1 MLFSRLQFRSPLQE
15 IDEEWYC
22 MLNDLMEK
30 RKKILAESEEHKNRR
45 NELNAAASKFA
56 RERNTLNNQTREFVE
71 EAQKNKD
78 LRDKSNQDVLDLKAQ
93 RNEFNDKANVL
104 FEEIEAFKKEHG
116 TLKNRGIKELQ
127 KQIEYMEYRQQ
138 TEVFTTDKERELI
151 EKIKQ
156 MMAQVREQEAELE
169 QNKEMRTKITEAR
182 DFRKLASDLHAKV
195 TEFAELAQKHHDL
208 MVEFYRKADK
218 SREAADSAH
227 KSFVEAQESADDE
240 HKFFIACQK
249 ELRDYDK
256 VISGLRKKTKKVK
269 VTKEQKAVR
278 KEAESLFKNFRAGE
292 KLTTDDILLL
302 QRSKLIWFFFLY
314 IFQRQEWFNRFTAIL
329 Y

>member
-1 MLFSRLQFRSPLQE
+1 
-15 IDEEWYC
+15 

-30 RKKILAESEEHKNRR
+30 RKKILAESEQHKNRR
-45 NELNAAASKFA
+45 NELNATASKSA

-78 LRDKSNQDVLDLKAQ
+78 LRDKYNQEVLDQKAQ
-93 RNEFNDKANVL
+93 RNDLNDKANVL

-156 MMAQVREQEAELE
+156 MKGQVREQEAELE
-169 QNKEMRTKITEAR
+169 QNKEMRTKISSAR
-182 DFRKLASDLHAKV
+182 DFRKDASELHAKV
-195 TEFAELAQKHHDL
+195 TELAELAQKHHDL
-208 MVEFYRKADK
+208 MVESYRKADK
-218 SREAADSAH
+218 SREAADAAH
-227 KSFVEAQESADDE
+227 KSFVEAQESADAE

-269 VTKEQKAVR
+269 VIKEQKAVR
-278 KEAESLFKNFRAGE
+278 QEAEHLFQNFRAGE

-302 QRSKLIWFFFLY
+302 QRSKLI
-314 IFQRQEWFNRFTAIL
+314 
-329 Y
+329 

>member
-1 MLFSRLQFRSPLQE
+1 
-15 IDEEWYC
+15 

-71 EAQKNKD
+71 DAQKNKD
-78 LRDKSNQDVLDLKAQ
+78 LRDKYNQDVLDLKAQ
-93 RNEFNDKANVL
+93 RNDFNDKANVL
-104 FEEIEAFKKEHG
+104 FEEIEGFKKEHG
-116 TLKNRGIKELQ
+116 TLKNRGVKELQ
-127 KQIEYMEYRQQ
+127 KQIEFMEYRQQ

-169 QNKEMRTKITEAR
+169 QNKEIRTKITGAR

-208 MVEFYRKADK
+208 MVDSYRKADK
-218 SREAADSAH
+218 SREAADAAH
-227 KSFVEAQESADDE
+227 KSFVEAQESADSE

-302 QRSKLIWFFFLY
+302 QRSKLI
-314 IFQRQEWFNRFTAIL
+314 
-329 Y
+329 

>member
-1 MLFSRLQFRSPLQE
+1 
-15 IDEEWYC
+15 
-22 MLNDLMEK
+22 MEK

-45 NELNAAASKFA
+45 NELNSAASKAA

-71 EAQKNKD
+71 DAQKNKD
-78 LRDKSNQDVLDLKAQ
+78 LRDKYNQEVLDLKAQ

-104 FEEIEAFKKEHG
+104 FEEIETFKKEHG
-116 TLKNRGIKELQ
+116 TLKNRGVKELQ
-127 KQIEYMEYRQQ
+127 KQIEFMEYRQQ

-169 QNKEMRTKITEAR
+169 QNKEIRAKITGAR
-182 DFRKLASDLHAKV
+182 DFRKQASDLHTKV
-195 TEFAELAQKHHDL
+195 TESAELAQKHHDL
-208 MVEFYRKADK
+208 MVDSYRKADK
-218 SREAADSAH
+218 SREAADAAH
-227 KSFVEAQESADDE
+227 KTFVEAQESADSE

-302 QRSKLIWFFFLY
+302 QRSKLI
-314 IFQRQEWFNRFTAIL
+314 
-329 Y
+329 

>member
-1 MLFSRLQFRSPLQE
+1 
-15 IDEEWYC
+15 

-30 RKKILAESEEHKNRR
+30 RKKTLAESEEHKNRR
-45 NELNAAASKFA
+45 NELNASASKFA

-78 LRDKSNQDVLDLKAQ
+78 LRDTYNQSVLDVKAQ

-116 TLKNRGIKELQ
+116 TQKNRGVKELQ

-151 EKIKQ
+151 DKIKQ
-156 MMAQVREQEAELE
+156 MKAQVREQEAELE
-169 QNKEMRTKITEAR
+169 QNKEMRTSIAEAR
-182 DFRKLASDLHAKV
+182 EFRKQASDLHAKV
-195 TEFAELAQKHHDL
+195 TEVAELAQKHHDL
-208 MVEFYRKADK
+208 MVESYRKADK
-218 SREAADSAH
+218 SREAADAAH
-227 KSFVEAQESADDE
+227 KSFVEAQEAADAE

-302 QRSKLIWFFFLY
+302 QRSKLI
-314 IFQRQEWFNRFTAIL
+314 
-329 Y
+329 

>member
-1 MLFSRLQFRSPLQE
+1 MLFSRLQFLSPLQE

-218 SREAADSAH
+218 SREAADAAH

-302 QRSKLIWFFFLY
+302 QRSKLI
-314 IFQRQEWFNRFTAIL
+314 
-329 Y
+329 

>member
-1 MLFSRLQFRSPLQE
+1 
-15 IDEEWYC
+15 

-45 NELNAAASKFA
+45 NELNASASKFA

-71 EAQKNKD
+71 DAQKNKD

-93 RNEFNDKANVL
+93 RNDFNDKANVL
-104 FEEIEAFKKEHG
+104 FEEIEEFKKEHG

-127 KQIEYMEYRQQ
+127 KQIEHMEYRQQ

-208 MVEFYRKADK
+208 MVESYRKADK
-218 SREAADSAH
+218 SREAADAAH
-227 KSFVEAQESADDE
+227 KSFVESQESADSE

-302 QRSKLIWFFFLY
+302 QRSKLI
-314 IFQRQEWFNRFTAIL
+314 
-329 Y
+329 

>member
-1 MLFSRLQFRSPLQE
+1 
-15 IDEEWYC
+15 

-56 RERNTLNNQTREFVE
+56 RERNTLNNQTRGFVE

-78 LRDKSNQDVLDLKAQ
+78 LRDKSNQDVLDLKTQ
-93 RNEFNDKANVL
+93 RNDFNDKANVL

-169 QNKEMRTKITEAR
+169 QNKEMRTKVTEAR

-195 TEFAELAQKHHDL
+195 TEYAELAQKHHDL

-218 SREAADSAH
+218 SREAADAAH
-227 KSFVEAQESADDE
+227 KSFVEAQESADAE

-302 QRSKLIWFFFLY
+302 QRSKLI
-314 IFQRQEWFNRFTAIL
+314 
-329 Y
+329 

>member
-1 MLFSRLQFRSPLQE
+1 
-15 IDEEWYC
+15 

-45 NELNAAASKFA
+45 NELNASASKFA

-78 LRDKSNQDVLDLKAQ
+78 LRDKSNQDVLDLKVQ
-93 RNEFNDKANVL
+93 RNDFNDKANVL

-156 MMAQVREQEAELE
+156 MMGQVREQEAELE
-169 QNKEMRTKITEAR
+169 QNKEMRTKVTEAR

-218 SREAADSAH
+218 SREAADTAH
-227 KSFVEAQESADDE
+227 KSFVEAQESADAE

-302 QRSKLIWFFFLY
+302 QRSKLI
-314 IFQRQEWFNRFTAIL
+314 
-329 Y
+329 

>member
-1 MLFSRLQFRSPLQE
+1 
-15 IDEEWYC
+15 

-71 EAQKNKD
+71 DAQKNKD
-78 LRDKSNQDVLDLKAQ
+78 LRDKYNHDVLDLKAQ
-93 RNEFNDKANVL
+93 RNDFNDKANVL
-104 FEEIEAFKKEHG
+104 FEEIEGFKKEHG
-116 TLKNRGIKELQ
+116 TLKNRGVKELQ
-127 KQIEYMEYRQQ
+127 KQIEFMEYRQQ

-169 QNKEMRTKITEAR
+169 QNKEIRTKITGAR

-208 MVEFYRKADK
+208 MVDSYRKADK
-218 SREAADSAH
+218 SREAADAAH
-227 KSFVEAQESADDE
+227 KSFVEAQESADSE

-302 QRSKLIWFFFLY
+302 QRSKLI
-314 IFQRQEWFNRFTAIL
+314 
-329 Y
+329 

>member
-1 MLFSRLQFRSPLQE
+1 
-15 IDEEWYC
+15 

-93 RNEFNDKANVL
+93 RNEYNDKANVL

-156 MMAQVREQEAELE
+156 MKESVREQEAELE
-169 QNKEMRTKITEAR
+169 QNKEVKTKLTQAK
-182 DFRKLASDLHAKV
+182 DYRKMASDLHAKV
-195 TEFAELAQKHHDL
+195 TELAELAQNHHDQ
-208 MVEFYRKADK
+208 MVELYRKADQ
-218 SREAADSAH
+218 SREEADEMH
-227 KSFVEAQESADDE
+227 KKFVEAQEAADAE
-240 HKFFIACQK
+240 HRYFIQCQK

-256 VISGLRKKTKKVK
+256 VISGLRKKTKKAK
-269 VTKEQKAVR
+269 ITKEQKAVR
-278 KEAESLFKNFRAGE
+278 KEAERIFKQFRDGE

-302 QRSKLIWFFFLY
+302 QRSKLI
-314 IFQRQEWFNRFTAIL
+314 
-329 Y
+329 

>member
-1 MLFSRLQFRSPLQE
+1 
-15 IDEEWYC
+15 

-45 NELNAAASKFA
+45 NELNASASKFA

-78 LRDKSNQDVLDLKAQ
+78 LRDQYNQSVIDVKAQ

-104 FEEIEAFKKEHG
+104 FEDIEAFKKEHG
-116 TLKNRGIKELQ
+116 TQKNRGIKELQ
-127 KQIEYMEYRQQ
+127 KQIEFMEYRQQ

-156 MMAQVREQEAELE
+156 MKGQVREQEAELE

-182 DFRKLASDLHAKV
+182 EFRKQASELHMKV
-195 TEFAELAQKHHDL
+195 TEVAELAQKHHDL
-208 MVEFYRKADK
+208 MVESYRKADK
-218 SREAADSAH
+218 SREAADAAH
-227 KSFVEAQESADDE
+227 KMFVESQESADAE
-240 HKFFIACQK
+240 HKFFISCQK

-302 QRSKLIWFFFLY
+302 QRSKLI
-314 IFQRQEWFNRFTAIL
+314 
-329 Y
+329 

>member
-1 MLFSRLQFRSPLQE
+1 
-15 IDEEWYC
+15 

-45 NELNAAASKFA
+45 NELNSAASKFA

-78 LRDKSNQDVLDLKAQ
+78 LRDKYNQDVLDLKAQ
-93 RNEFNDKANVL
+93 RNELNDKANVL

-116 TLKNRGIKELQ
+116 TLKNRGVKELQ
-127 KQIEYMEYRQQ
+127 KQIEFMEYRQQ

-182 DFRKLASDLHAKV
+182 DFRKLASDLHARV
-195 TEFAELAQKHHDL
+195 TE
-208 MVEFYRKADK
+208 
-218 SREAADSAH
+218 
-227 KSFVEAQESADDE
+227 
-240 HKFFIACQK
+240 
-249 ELRDYDK
+249 
-256 VISGLRKKTKKVK
+256 
-269 VTKEQKAVR
+269 VR
-278 KEAESLFKNFRAGE
+278 
-292 KLTTDDILLL
+292 
-302 QRSKLIWFFFLY
+302 
-314 IFQRQEWFNRFTAIL
+314 
-329 Y
+329 

>member
-1 MLFSRLQFRSPLQE
+1 
-15 IDEEWYC
+15 

-45 NELNAAASKFA
+45 NELNASASKFA

-78 LRDKSNQDVLDLKAQ
+78 LRDKYNQDVLDLKAQ
-93 RNEFNDKANVL
+93 RNDFNDKANVL
-104 FEEIEAFKKEHG
+104 FEEIEGFKKEHG

-127 KQIEYMEYRQQ
+127 KQIEHMEYRQQ

-169 QNKEMRTKITEAR
+169 QNKEMRTKVTEAR

-208 MVEFYRKADK
+208 MVESYRKADK
-218 SREAADSAH
+218 SREAADAAH
-227 KSFVEAQESADDE
+227 KSFVESQESADSE
-240 HKFFIACQK
+240 HKFFISCQK

-302 QRSKLIWFFFLY
+302 QRSKLI
-314 IFQRQEWFNRFTAIL
+314 
-329 Y
+329 

>member
-1 MLFSRLQFRSPLQE
+1 
-15 IDEEWYC
+15 

-30 RKKILAESEEHKNRR
+30 RKKTLAESEEHKNRR

-78 LRDKSNQDVLDLKAQ
+78 LRDKYNQDVLDVKAQ
-93 RNEFNDKANVL
+93 RNDFNDKANVL
-104 FEEIEAFKKEHG
+104 FEDIESFKKEHG
-116 TLKNRGIKELQ
+116 TSKSRGTKELQ
-127 KQIEYMEYRQQ
+127 KQIEFMEYRQQ

-151 EKIKQ
+151 DKIKQ
-156 MMAQVREQEAELE
+156 MKSQVREQEAEFE

-182 DFRKLASDLHAKV
+182 EFRKEASDLHAKV
-195 TEFAELAQKHHDL
+195 TEVAELAQKHHDF
-208 MVEFYRKADK
+208 MVDSYRKADK
-218 SREAADSAH
+218 SREAADAAH
-227 KSFVEAQESADDE
+227 KSFVEAQESADSE

-302 QRSKLIWFFFLY
+302 QRSKLI
-314 IFQRQEWFNRFTAIL
+314 
-329 Y
+329 

>member
-1 MLFSRLQFRSPLQE
+1 
-15 IDEEWYC
+15 
-22 MLNDLMEK
+22 MEK
-30 RKKILAESEEHKNRR
+30 RKKTLAESEEHKNRR
-45 NELNAAASKFA
+45 NELNASASKFA
-56 RERNTLNNQTREFVE
+56 RDRNTLNNQTREFVE

-78 LRDKSNQDVLDLKAQ
+78 LRDKYNQAVLDVKAQ

-104 FEEIEAFKKEHG
+104 FEDIESFKKEHG

-156 MMAQVREQEAELE
+156 MKGQVREQEAELE
-169 QNKEMRTKITEAR
+169 QNKEMRTKIAEAR
-182 DFRKLASDLHAKV
+182 EFRKQASDLHAKV
-195 TEFAELAQKHHDL
+195 TEVAELAQKHHDL
-208 MVEFYRKADK
+208 MVESYRKADK
-218 SREAADSAH
+218 SREAADAAH
-227 KSFVEAQESADDE
+227 KSFVEAQESADAE
-240 HKFFIACQK
+240 HKYFITCQK

-302 QRSKLIWFFFLY
+302 QRSKLI
-314 IFQRQEWFNRFTAIL
+314 
-329 Y
+329 

>member
-1 MLFSRLQFRSPLQE
+1 
-15 IDEEWYC
+15 

-30 RKKILAESEEHKNRR
+30 RKKTLAESEEHKNHR
-45 NELNAAASKFA
+45 NDLNANASKFA

-78 LRDKSNQDVLDLKAQ
+78 LRDKYNQEVLDIKAQ

-104 FEEIEAFKKEHG
+104 FEDIEAFKKEHG
-116 TLKNRGIKELQ
+116 TQKNRGVKELQ

-151 EKIKQ
+151 DKIKQ
-156 MMAQVREQEAELE
+156 MKSQVREQEAELE
-169 QNKEMRTKITEAR
+169 QNKEMHTKITEAR
-182 DFRKLASDLHAKV
+182 EFRKEASDLHAKV
-195 TEFAELAQKHHDL
+195 TEVAELAQKHHDL
-208 MVEFYRKADK
+208 MVESYRKADK
-218 SREAADSAH
+218 SREAADASH
-227 KSFVEAQESADDE
+227 KSFVEAQEAADAE
-240 HKFFIACQK
+240 HKFFITCQK

-256 VISGLRKKTKKVK
+256 VISGLRKKTRKVK

-292 KLTTDDILLL
+292 KLTTDDLLLL
-302 QRSKLIWFFFLY
+302 QRSKLV
-314 IFQRQEWFNRFTAIL
+314 
-329 Y
+329 

>member
-1 MLFSRLQFRSPLQE
+1 
-15 IDEEWYC
+15 
-22 MLNDLMEK
+22 MEK

-45 NELNAAASKFA
+45 NELNASARKFA

-78 LRDKSNQDVLDLKAQ
+78 LRDKYNQDVLDLKAQ
-93 RNEFNDKANVL
+93 RNELNDKANVL
-104 FEEIEAFKKEHG
+104 FEEIEGFKKEHG
-116 TLKNRGIKELQ
+116 TLKNRGVKELQ
-127 KQIEYMEYRQQ
+127 KQIEFMEYRQQ

-208 MVEFYRKADK
+208 MVESYRKADK
-218 SREAADSAH
+218 SREAADAAH
-227 KSFVEAQESADDE
+227 KSFVEAQESADSE

-269 VTKEQKAVR
+269 ITKEQKAVR

-302 QRSKLIWFFFLY
+302 QRSKLIWFPFFY
-314 IFQRQEWFNRFTAIL
+314 RQ
-329 Y
+329 

>member
-1 MLFSRLQFRSPLQE
+1 
-15 IDEEWYC
+15 

-45 NELNAAASKFA
+45 NELNASASKFA
-56 RERNTLNNQTREFVE
+56 RERNTFNNQTREFVE

-78 LRDKSNQDVLDLKAQ
+78 LRDKYNQDVLDLKAQ
-93 RNEFNDKANVL
+93 RNDFNDKANVL
-104 FEEIEAFKKEHG
+104 FEEIEGFKKEHG

-127 KQIEYMEYRQQ
+127 KQIEHMEYRQQ
-138 TEVFTTDKERELI
+138 TEVFTTNKERELI

-169 QNKEMRTKITEAR
+169 QNKEMRTKVTEAR

-208 MVEFYRKADK
+208 MVESYRKADK
-218 SREAADSAH
+218 SREAADGAH
-227 KSFVEAQESADDE
+227 KSFVESQESADSE

-302 QRSKLIWFFFLY
+302 QRSKLI
-314 IFQRQEWFNRFTAIL
+314 
-329 Y
+329 

>member
-1 MLFSRLQFRSPLQE
+1 
-15 IDEEWYC
+15 

-104 FEEIEAFKKEHG
+104 FEDIESFKKEHG
-116 TLKNRGIKELQ
+116 TLKNRGIKDLQ

-302 QRSKLIWFFFLY
+302 QRSKLI
-314 IFQRQEWFNRFTAIL
+314 
-329 Y
+329 

>member
-1 MLFSRLQFRSPLQE
+1 
-15 IDEEWYC
+15 

-30 RKKILAESEEHKNRR
+30 RKKTLAESEEHKNRR
-45 NELNAAASKFA
+45 NELNAAASKSA

-93 RNEFNDKANVL
+93 RNDFNDKANVL
-104 FEEIEAFKKEHG
+104 FEEIESFKKEHG
-116 TLKNRGIKELQ
+116 TLKNRGVKELQ
-127 KQIEYMEYRQQ
+127 KQIEFMEYRQQ

-169 QNKEMRTKITEAR
+169 QNKEIRTKITGAR

-208 MVEFYRKADK
+208 MVDSYRKADK
-218 SREAADSAH
+218 SREAADAAH
-227 KSFVEAQESADDE
+227 KSFVEAQESADSE

-302 QRSKLIWFFFLY
+302 QRSKLI
-314 IFQRQEWFNRFTAIL
+314 
-329 Y
+329 